1 MSGALEVSMVGMRA
15 QQRALETVAGNI
27 SNINTPA
34 FKRVDLRFS
43 ELVGTSPT
51 DPAGAAGRS
60 GPDAVAGVA
69 PWTLPSLDSQGRIE
83 ATGNPQDL
91 AIDGSGFVE
100 VLGPSGKSLLWRG
113 GSVRIL
119 EDGTLATSS
128 GHILKAGIT
137 VPLDAT
143 SVRIDREGNVFAT
156 QSGKSGETQIGEIGL
171 VRVIDPAAIQR
182 MDGGVYALND
192 ETGVLAGKPGED
204 GLGNLV
210 QASIERSN
218 VDLNSEMIALLIA
231 QRAYAANAQVAR
243 AADEFY
249 GIANGLRR

>member
-1 MSGALEVSMVGMRA
+1 MSGALEISMVGMRA

-27 SNINTPA
+27 SNVNTPA

-43 ELVGTSPT
+43 ELIGTSPV
-51 DPAGAAGRS
+51 DSAGAIARRS
-60 GPDAVAGVA
+60 PDAVAGVTS
-69 PWTLPSLDSQGRIE
+69 WTLPSLDSQGRIE

-113 GSVRIL
+113 GSVRIM
-119 EDGTLATSS
+119 EDGALATSS
-128 GHILKAGIT
+128 GQILKAGIT

-143 SVRIDREGNVFAT
+143 SLRIDREGNVFVT
-156 QSGKSGETQIGEIGL
+156 QSGNPQETQIGEIGL
-171 VRVIDPAAIQR
+171 VRVLDPSAIER
-182 MDGGVYALND
+182 LDGGVYALHD
-192 ETGVLAGKPGED
+192 EAGVLAGRPGED